1 MSELVWIKDVIYLL
15 PVAGL
20 IWKAAM
26 MSSKIKQNEKEI
38 EEIKGDVKD
47 QNKNI
52 LEALDRINTT
62 MLSIKCDV
70 EILKAYRKTECTT
83 STESQTK

>member
-1 MSELVWIKDVIYLL
+1 MSDLIWIKDIVYLL

-26 MSSKIKQNEKEI
+26 MSSKIKQNEKDI
-38 EEIKGDVKD
+38 EEIKNDVKD
-47 QNKNI
+47 QNRNI

-62 MLSIKCDV
+62 MLSIQNDV
-70 EILKAYRKTECTT
+70 TILKTYRKIEVDK
-83 STESQTK
+83 EAK

>member
-1 MSELVWIKDVIYLL
+1 MSELIWIKDVIYLL
-15 PVAGL
+15 PIAGL

-26 MSSKIKQNEKEI
+26 MSSKIKQNEKDI
-38 EEIKGDVKD
+38 EEIKDDVKD

-62 MLSIKCDV
+62 MLSIQNDV
-70 EILKAYRKTECTT
+70 TILKTYRKIEVDK
-83 STESQTK
+83 EAK

>member
-1 MSELVWIKDVIYLL
+1 MSDLTWIKDIVYLL

-26 MSSKIKQNEKEI
+26 MSSKIKQNEKDI
-38 EEIKGDVKD
+38 EEIKNDVKD

-62 MLSIKCDV
+62 MLSIQNDV
-70 EILKAYRKTECTT
+70 TILKTYRKIEVDK
-83 STESQTK
+83 ETK

>member
-1 MSELVWIKDVIYLL
+1 MSDLIWIKDIIYLL

-26 MSSKIKQNEKEI
+26 MSSKIKQNEKDI
-38 EEIKGDVKD
+38 EEIKNDVKD
-47 QNKNI
+47 QNRNI

-62 MLSIKCDV
+62 MLSIQNDV
-70 EILKAYRKTECTT
+70 TILKTYRKIEVDK
-83 STESQTK
+83 EAK

>member
-1 MSELVWIKDVIYLL
+1 MSDLIWLKDIIYLL
-15 PVAGL
+15 PIAGL

-26 MSSKIKQNEKEI
+26 MSSRIKQNEKEI

-62 MLSIKCDV
+62 MLSIQNDV
-70 EILKAYRKTECTT
+70 TILKTYRKIEVDK
-83 STESQTK
+83 ETK